1 MNTSVIV
8 ALDLDSRE
16 EVLHLVQTLGPDA
29 MAYKVGLQLLTAE
42 GSSLVRELVAQGK
55 QVFLDLKL
63 HEIPSSVAAGVSA
76 AGRLGA
82 TMVTVHAS
90 AGSAVLRAAVEA
102 AKPFAALKV
111 LALTVITSLGD
122 EDLPEIGLA
131 PSVREQVMRLAHLA
145 AKVGCHGLVASA
157 QEAAYLRDA
166 LPAELLIVTP
176 GIQFQDSG
184 RTEQTRVATPD
195 MAARL
200 GASHVVMGRAIV
212 KADAPGLAFS
222 RATRAFEAG
231 RLAAIKPITAIKAPA
246 PLTPLDKIT
255 LRLGTLADAAAIF
268 AAHRASVHALCAE
281 AYSVDQIATWFEGRS
296 PAMYAEALSQGRIW
310 LAESG
315 AGILGFVGV
324 EPGEVTLLFVR
335 PDAAGIGLGQRLLE
349 QGLLEA
355 RRSFEGPLSVVATI
369 NSEPFYARFGFVAVE
384 QQAFERGEQ
393 RLQYPVVRM
402 LQRPYAA

>member
-1 MNTSVIV
+1 MHLTKEARAQLPQPHMNTSVIV

-131 PSVREQVMRLAHLA
+131 PSVKEQVMRLAHLA
-145 AKVGCHGLVASA
+145 ANAGCHGLVASA

-195 MAARL
+195 IAARL

-222 RATRAFEAG
+222 RAAMAFEAG
-231 RLAAIKPITAIKAPA
+231 RRERVLA
-246 PLTPLDKIT
+246 
-255 LRLGTLADAAAIF
+255 
-268 AAHRASVHALCAE
+268 
-281 AYSVDQIATWFEGRS
+281 
-296 PAMYAEALSQGRIW
+296 
-310 LAESG
+310 
-315 AGILGFVGV
+315 
-324 EPGEVTLLFVR
+324 
-335 PDAAGIGLGQRLLE
+335 
-349 QGLLEA
+349 
-355 RRSFEGPLSVVATI
+355 
-369 NSEPFYARFGFVAVE
+369 
-384 QQAFERGEQ
+384 
-393 RLQYPVVRM
+393 
-402 LQRPYAA
+402 